1 MNAPFCPMRSSI
13 ESEQPPAGQHTEI
26 RHPKCLD
33 HANVIGEE
41 SMDMVKRS
49 FSING
54 IGWLTDRYRV
64 ESYRHHLA
72 WVLDPRDNAVW
83 GD

>member
-1 MNAPFCPMRSSI
+1 MNTNR
-13 ESEQPPAGQHTEI
+13 
-26 RHPKCLD
+26 
-33 HANVIGEE
+33 
-41 SMDMVKRS
+41 MVKRS

-54 IGWLTDRYRV
+54 IGRLTDRYRI
-64 ESYRHHLA
+64 ESFRHHLA